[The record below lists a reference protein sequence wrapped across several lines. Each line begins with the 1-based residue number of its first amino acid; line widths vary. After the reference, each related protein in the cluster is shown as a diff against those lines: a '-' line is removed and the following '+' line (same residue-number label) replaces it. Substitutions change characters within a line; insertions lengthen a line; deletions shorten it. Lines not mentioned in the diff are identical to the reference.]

1 MQTGQRIV
9 AMVFSGALCLATNTG
24 LSAAESWSP
33 VTMKPLMA
41 VNLDAR
47 TKDVVSYFL
56 SADGQCKLT
65 LMIAE
70 NSPQDPSSANA
81 SRVQFAVDPGKA
93 ARLDTE
99 EGRSLRFACEAGARA
114 MTASMVDQ
122 AALYPAA
129 E

>member
-24 LSAAESWSP
+24 LSAAKSWSP

-93 ARLDTE
+93 AHSTR
-99 EGRSLRFACEAGARA
+99 RKAGHSDLLARRA
-114 MTASMVDQ
+114 RVQ
-122 AALYPAA
+122 
-129 E
+129 

>member
-9 AMVFSGALCLATNTG
+9 AMVFSVALCLATNTG

-70 NSPQDPSSANA
+70 NLRRTRPRRTRRAFNSLSTQARRRDSTRRKAGHSDLLARRA
-81 SRVQFAVDPGKA
+81 RVQ
-93 ARLDTE
+93 
-99 EGRSLRFACEAGARA
+99 
-114 MTASMVDQ
+114 
-122 AALYPAA
+122 
-129 E
+129 